1 MHETEYF
8 CKRDDFSGKLTAEI
22 LAEVFRDSPNLLFV
36 CEADTMNLLWVSHS
50 ISKLIGISQE
60 ECFGLN
66 GDLFKTYI
74 AADDMAALRDAVRRL
89 RTKGEKQSVMFEM
102 KDVEGKC
109 YLVAG
114 CLKMWKETADGKRNL
129 ILGSGMHVDE
139 NFLTDGHLSK
149 MQQEL
154 RHRKLVEKKDK
165 LTKREVE
172 VMILVA
178 KNYTDEQIAVEL
190 FISRQTVR
198 THHKTINLKTQVSNA
213 LGLLK
218 YAINYGY
225 CRLEEVLE

>member
-22 LAEVFRDSPNLLFV
+22 LAEVFKDSPNLLFV

-74 AADDMAALRDAVRRL
+74 AADDMAALRDAVRKL
-89 RTKGEKQSVMFEM
+89 RTKGEKQSVVFEG
-102 KDVEGKC
+102 KDVEGNG

-114 CLKMWKETADGKRNL
+114 CLKMWKESADDKRNL

-149 MQQEL
+149 MQQEI
-154 RHRKLVEKKDK
+154 RQRKFEEEEDK

-172 VMILVA
+172 IMIMVA
-178 KNYTDEQIAVEL
+178 KNYTDKQIAVEL
-190 FISRQTVR
+190 FISKDTVR
-198 THHKTINLKTQVSNA
+198 THHKTINLKTGVSNVRA
-213 LGLLK
+213 LLK
-218 YAINYGY
+218 YAINHGY